1 MAIDS
6 LPRVDQVIAANRI
19 QVGIRKKCESVARF
33 LTKIARLL
41 RSVYADRNRTNSHF
55 IELIQISLNAPHLGV
70 A

>member
-1 MAIDS
+1 MAVDS

-19 QVGIRKKCESVARF
+19 QVGIRKKRERVARF

-41 RSVYADRNRTNSHF
+41 RSVYADRNRTNSRGA
-55 IELIQISLNAPHLGV
+55 ELIEILLNAPQLGV